1 MNVRLVSY
9 SSPAL
14 TFVNEGMSNDNVLDL
29 IAYCARVSNPSII
42 K

>member
-9 SSPAL
+9 SSPL
-14 TFVNEGMSNDNVLDL
+14 LNFVNEGMSNDNVLDL
-29 IAYCARVSNPSII
+29 IAYCARVATQAI